1 MWERLAKG
9 SLKMAIHKLKPLQV
23 ERAKKPGRYGDGGGL
38 YLLVSPTLG
47 KSWVLRIMCP
57 SDEGADAAGK
67 VLKVR
72 RDIGL
77 GGWPDC
83 SLAEARELARRLRK
97 VAKAGGDPIA
107 ARDKKE
113 VVSPT
118 FREAALRCHDAKAP
132 GWSDKNAAAFLSSL
146 SMHIHPE
153 IGNLRVDSITERDV
167 AAALSP
173 VWHTKP
179 ALAKKLR
186 HRIGLILDFSKASGW
201 RSEAAPRQSLSALLS
216 KQQEGGNFASMPY
229 EELPAFVS
237 AVEGKTETIG
247 RLALLFT
254 ILTAARNGEVRD
266 ALWSQ
271 IDFEAAEWRR
281 PASMMRK
288 NGEAHTV
295 TLSPEALAIL
305 ERAKKWRTSETDCHL
320 FPGKGG
326 KRLSDMTIGKELL
339 SLPYVVHGFRSTF
352 RTWAAE
358 RMPTIPEAVAEAALA
373 HRIPDKVVRA
383 YNRAKFLEMRRTLLD
398 GWGRY
403 ASGNSADVVQLP
415 LSLRSA

>member
-1 MWERLAKG
+1 MWERWPVG
-9 SLKMAIHKLKPLQV
+9 KLTIKQV
-23 ERAKKPGRYGDGGGL
+23 ENAKPGRHGDGDGL
-38 YLLVSPTLG
+38 YLLVSPRG
-47 KSWVLRIMCP
+47 SKSWVLRVQANGTRK
-57 SDEGADAAGK
+57 D
-67 VLKVR
+67 V
-72 RDIGL
+72 GL
-77 GGWPDC
+77 GSLAAY
-83 SLAEARELARRLRK
+83 SLAEARDRARELRK
-97 VAKAGGDPIA
+97 VAKQGRDPIA
-107 ARDKKE
+107 ERDKE
-113 VVSPT
+113 SNAPPT
-118 FREAALRCHDAKAP
+118 FKGAADACYKAKRP
-132 GWSDKNAAAFLSSL
+132 GWSEKTAAAFLSSL
-146 SMHIHPE
+146 SMHVHPK
-153 IGNLRVDSITERDV
+153 IGKLRVDSITERDV

-266 ALWSQ
+266 AQWSQ

-305 ERAKKWRTSETDCHL
+305 ERAKRWRTSENDCHV

-403 ASGNSADVVQLP
+403 ASGNSGDVVQLP

>member
-1 MWERLAKG
+1 MG
-9 SLKMAIHKLKPLQV
+9 KLTNKQV
-23 ERAKKPGRYGDGGGL
+23 ENAKPGRHSDGEGL
-38 YLLVSPTLG
+38 TLLVRKPPKNSDAKAGG
-47 KSWVLRIMCP
+47 KSWVLRVQVNGKRNDYGIG
-57 SDEGADAAGK
+57 SLAAY
-67 VLKVR
+67 
-72 RDIGL
+72 
-77 GGWPDC
+77 
-83 SLAEARELARRLRK
+83 SLAEARERARDLRK
-97 VAKAGGDPIA
+97 AAKQGRDPVAE
-107 ARDKKE
+107 RDKDANAP
-113 VVSPT
+113 PT
-118 FREAALRCHDAKAP
+118 FKDAAQRCHDAKAP
-132 GWSDKNAAAFLSSL
+132 GWSDKTASAFLSSL
-146 SMHIHPE
+146 SMHIHPK
-153 IGNLRVDSITERDV
+153 IGKLRVDSITERDV

-173 VWHTKP
+173 VWHAKP

-201 RSEAAPRQSLSALLS
+201 RSEGAPRQSLSALLS
-216 KQQEGGNFASMPY
+216 KQQEGGNFPSMPY
-229 EELPAFVS
+229 EELPAFV
-237 AVEGKTETIG
+237 AKVKGKTETMG

-295 TLSPEALAIL
+295 TLSSEALAIL
-305 ERAKKWRTSETDCHL
+305 ERAKNWRTSDNDCHV

-326 KRLSDMTIGKELL
+326 KRLSDMTIGKELH

-383 YNRAKFLEMRRTLLD
+383 YNRAKFLDMRRTLLD

-403 ASGNSADVVQLP
+403 VSGYSGDVMQLP

>member
-1 MWERLAKG
+1 
-9 SLKMAIHKLKPLQV
+9 MAIHKLKPLQI

-57 SDEGADAAGK
+57 SDKGADASGK
-67 VLKVR
+67 VPKVR

-83 SLAEARELARRLRK
+83 SLSEARELARKLRK

-107 ARDKKE
+107 ARDKQE

-118 FREAALRCHDAKAP
+118 FKEAALSCHDAKAP
-132 GWSDKNAAAFLSSL
+132 GWSDKNAASFLSSL

-153 IGNLRVDSITERDV
+153 IGKLRVDSITERDV

-173 VWHTKP
+173 VWHAKP

-186 HRIGLILDFSKASGW
+186 HRIGLVLDFSKANGW
-201 RSEAAPRQSLSALLS
+201 RAEAAPRQSLSALLS
-216 KQQEGGNFASMPY
+216 KQQEGGNFASIPY

-237 AVEGKTETIG
+237 TVEEKVETIG

-266 ALWSQ
+266 AMWSQ

-305 ERAKKWRTSETDCHL
+305 ERAKLWRTVDRDCHV

-326 KRLSDMTIGKELL
+326 KRLSDMTIGKEMAA
-339 SLPYVVHGFRSTF
+339 LPYVVHGFRSTF

-358 RMPTIPEAVAEAALA
+358 RMPSVPEAVAEAALA

-398 GWGRY
+398 AWGRY
-403 ASGNSADVVQLP
+403 ASGTSGDVVQLP
-415 LSLRSA
+415 LSLKSV

>member
-1 MWERLAKG
+1 
-9 SLKMAIHKLKPLQV
+9 MAIHKLKPLQV

-113 VVSPT
+113 IVSPT
-118 FREAALRCHDAKAP
+118 FKEAALRCHDAKAP

-237 AVEGKTETIG
+237 TVEGKTEAIG

-305 ERAKKWRTSETDCHL
+305 ERAKKWRTSETDCHV

-398 GWGRY
+398 AWGRY
-403 ASGNSADVVQLP
+403 AAGTSGDVVQLP
-415 LSLRSA
+415 LSLRSG